1 MPCPR
6 VQITCL
12 HQNSSVAADL
22 AASQSLLAS
31 VAEVE
36 DKMASVWTY
45 IRRFA
50 LIMIVIIIIVS
61 ILNFAFGTLL
71 PSEAA
76 FLGLQITTRQ
86 VIQLLLV
93 GSAGVIVLL
102 LIRRF
107 AKGLRRIVGPYI
119 ASVFSYILVMLDAFA
134 VVISI
139 LEIMNVPASSL
150 LLGGSL
156 GAIIIGLAVSTLFG
170 NIFSGALVLFAKPVV
185 VGDEVLV
192 NNIPGRIEEIS
203 TLFMKIANESGTE
216 TILPNSALVSG
227 AVTLTRVASK
237 SGFVN
242 RLPFEAGDRI
252 YTSYVGGEGMIK
264 QVDPL
269 YMTVVLDDGREIKI
283 PNNGIMT
290 GAISIALVNA
300 ISSPKLKLSVKIS
313 WDVERAIKAM
323 QAEAITAPELF
334 KSPLQVLYSSLDDG
348 RVGLEVTGEVDAKRV
363 AEAKSRLLRAA
374 YLAKDNR
381 SSNDLSSD

>member
-1 MPCPR
+1 
-6 VQITCL
+6 
-12 HQNSSVAADL
+12 
-22 AASQSLLAS
+22 
-31 VAEVE
+31 
-36 DKMASVWTY
+36 MASVWTY

-50 LIMIVIIIIVS
+50 LIVIVITIVVS

-93 GSAGVIVLL
+93 GFAGIVVLL

-119 ASVFSYILVMLDAFA
+119 ASVFSYILVMLDAF
-134 VVISI
+134 VVIISI

-269 YMTVVLDDGREIKI
+269 YMTVLLDDGREVKI

-300 ISSPKLKLSVKIS
+300 VSSPKLKLSVKIS

-323 QAEAITAPELF
+323 QAEAATTPELF
-334 KSPLQVLYSSLDDG
+334 KSPLHVLYSSLDDE

-363 AEAKSRLLRAA
+363 AEAKNRLLRAA
-374 YLAKDNR
+374 YLAKDR
-381 SSNDLSSD
+381 PSSNA